1 MVQIE
6 ALSANLADASIFD
19 GRQACLADASII
31 EGRPERSGD
40 SARPNP
46 EDGHRLMR
54 AFLSIEQAALRER
67 IVNFVMDLA
76 AGKDRSPSEMYRG

>member
-1 MVQIE
+1 MAQIE
-6 ALSANLADASIFD
+6 ALWLPCDAYLDGHKLALQMLLSSTVNVS
-19 GRQACLADASII
+19 GR
-31 EGRPERSGD
+31 ET

-67 IVNFVMDLA
+67 IVNFVMELTA
-76 AGKDRSPSEMYRG
+76 IHGKPL